1 MPQKMGQR
9 LVKLKMTNMN
19 LQEQINRIHEM
30 MGVVSEMRFFQ
41 RRVNLNKVK
50 KLLEIYA
57 EQVFGETESY
67 GQFKYEL
74 TLKAVE
80 DVIYQ
85 DHGLGWED
93 LPEQDEIDYVNTLAD
108 LYNDEIK
115 RLYNMLAF
123 KDMDVISEE
132 MSISIRRRLNFS
144 DIEKYFNSSKV
155 QSFKKDQPV
164 EESINAAVR
173 SLLYSV
179 MPEGFEEN
187 DEMYFKVWDEIKK
200 YINDKYGEELRQYF
214 EKRQRDADQE
224 NENQSGVKYIFVKH
238 DKPYGNR
245 DWRGFADGFD
255 SFDEMITRYGSYV
268 DVDWNE
274 IKRKLDTI
282 NDYPVETFN
291 NTRNSYPLRISS
303 IGDKGNEWGYHF
315 SIIKQIPED
324 MINKTSEINDEEV
337 SEYSR
342 TLKNARQQ
350 GVGLRFPKSAIK
362 ANPMR
367 FRPYNLR

>member
-1 MPQKMGQR
+1 
-9 LVKLKMTNMN
+9 MN

-30 MGVVSEMRFFQ
+30 MGVVSEMKFFQ
-41 RRVNLNKVK
+41 RRANPS
-50 KLLEIYA
+50 EIAKHFPIFA
-57 EQVFGETESY
+57 EQVFYDTDSY

-74 TLKAVE
+74 VLRSLEYIMWKE
-80 DVIYQ
+80 YN
-85 DHGLGWED
+85 LGYEN
-93 LPEQDEIDYVNTLAD
+93 LPEQDEIDYVNTVAD

-115 RLYNMLAF
+115 RLYDMSPF
-123 KDMDVISEE
+123 KNMDVISEE
-132 MSISIRRRLNFS
+132 MSIVARRRVKFS
-144 DIEKYFNSSKV
+144 DIEKYFNASKV

-214 EKRQRDADQE
+214 EKRQRDVDQE

-268 DVDWNE
+268 DVDWDE

-367 FRPYNLR
+367 FRPYNRISENDPKVGTGKKP